1 MECDL
6 LMIKIEKVINKNDL
20 KAFIAFP
27 SSLYPDDPNW
37 IPPLFIE
44 RNEHLSAKNPGTDHI
59 IWQAWVAKKAGQIV
73 GRITAQIDT
82 LHRERYGEDTG
93 HFGMIDAID
102 DPQVFAALFGA
113 AEAWLKSQG
122 ASKISGPFSLNINQ
136 ESGLLIEGFDT
147 PPLCDDAT
155 RQTVVCRAY

>member
-6 LMIKIEKVINKNDL
+6 LMIKIEKVINKKDL

-59 IWQAWVAKKAGQIV
+59 IWQAWVAKSRADS
-73 GRITAQIDT
+73 RADY
-82 LHRERYGEDTG
+82 RANRYL
-93 HFGMIDAID
+93 A
-102 DPQVFAALFGA
+102 P
-113 AEAWLKSQG
+113 
-122 ASKISGPFSLNINQ
+122 
-136 ESGLLIEGFDT
+136 
-147 PPLCDDAT
+147 
-155 RQTVVCRAY
+155 

>member
-44 RNEHLSAKNPGTDHI
+44 RNGNDSNLLI
-59 IWQAWVAKKAGQIV
+59 VFYVQIMPDDFV
-73 GRITAQIDT
+73 MQ
-82 LHRERYGEDTG
+82 LHR
-93 HFGMIDAID
+93 
-102 DPQVFAALFGA
+102 
-113 AEAWLKSQG
+113 
-122 ASKISGPFSLNINQ
+122 
-136 ESGLLIEGFDT
+136 
-147 PPLCDDAT
+147 
-155 RQTVVCRAY
+155 

>member
-93 HFGMIDAID
+93 HFGMYSAAIFLI
-102 DPQVFAALFGA
+102 PIC
-113 AEAWLKSQG
+113 
-122 ASKISGPFSLNINQ
+122 IS
-136 ESGLLIEGFDT
+136 FDT
-147 PPLCDDAT
+147 AEKRRYAT
-155 RQTVVCRAY
+155 YLILNRRFSFAF

>member
-59 IWQAWVAKKAGQIV
+59 IWQAWVAKKAGNDSNLLIVFYVQIMPDDFV
-73 GRITAQIDT
+73 MQ
-82 LHRERYGEDTG
+82 LHR
-93 HFGMIDAID
+93 F
-102 DPQVFAALFGA
+102 
-113 AEAWLKSQG
+113 
-122 ASKISGPFSLNINQ
+122 
-136 ESGLLIEGFDT
+136 
-147 PPLCDDAT
+147 
-155 RQTVVCRAY
+155 

>member
-93 HFGMIDAID
+93 HFGMIRRFLPRCLA
-102 DPQVFAALFGA
+102 QRKRG
-113 AEAWLKSQG
+113 
-122 ASKISGPFSLNINQ
+122 
-136 ESGLLIEGFDT
+136 
-147 PPLCDDAT
+147 
-155 RQTVVCRAY
+155 

>member
-44 RNEHLSAKNPGTDHI
+44 RSGNDSNLLI
-59 IWQAWVAKKAGQIV
+59 VFYVQIMPDDFV
-73 GRITAQIDT
+73 MQ
-82 LHRERYGEDTG
+82 LHR
-93 HFGMIDAID
+93 F
-102 DPQVFAALFGA
+102 
-113 AEAWLKSQG
+113 
-122 ASKISGPFSLNINQ
+122 
-136 ESGLLIEGFDT
+136 
-147 PPLCDDAT
+147 
-155 RQTVVCRAY
+155 